1 MAGYTF
7 DSLKEKLAE
16 VLVVEQTDPNF
27 LIALPAAIND
37 AQERICRDV
46 DFLGAVVT
54 STITL
59 TANDRNINWSDTFYV
74 VQSLN
79 VITPASVTNP
89 ELGTRNPVL
98 PASKE
103 FLDFTYPSVTGAN
116 VPQYLGRVTQAG
128 GVLGPWPDAAYTVEV
143 TGTQRPATLAP
154 GTQTNFISN
163 YLPDL
168 LFNACMI
175 WLAGWQQN
183 FSAAGDNPAQAVNW
197 NSHYKTALQSAMVE
211 TARMKFTSEGWSD
224 KQPAPLATPPRT

>member
-1 MAGYTF
+1 MGYTY

-16 VLVVEQTDPNF
+16 VLVVEETDQNF
-27 LIALPAAIND
+27 LIALPSGILD
-37 AQERICRDV
+37 AEQRICRDV

-54 STITL
+54 GTVLL
-59 TANDRNINWSDTFYV
+59 TANDRNVDWTDDYFVI
-74 VQSLN
+74 QSLN
-79 VITPASVTNP
+79 VITPASVTDP

-98 PASKE
+98 PATKE
-103 FLDFTYPSVTGAN
+103 FCDFTYPSVTGAD
-116 VPQYLGRVTQAG
+116 VPQYLGRVTQAS

-143 TGTQRPATLAP
+143 TGTQRPVTLAP
-154 GTQTNFISN
+154 GNQTNFISN

-197 NSHYKTALQSAMVE
+197 NSHYKTALASALVE
-211 TARMKFTSEGWSD
+211 EARKKFTSEGWSAAA
-224 KQPAPLATPPRT
+224 PSPLATPPRT